1 MGWIR
6 KLGCHFCKFFRCMD
20 QIGKWA
26 IVLCKISTNQ
36 SICIYGKRLKAGKQR
51 VWTLLLATLWLCSIA
66 CNAQFSSPGYI
77 PTGNDTQPVD
87 EPCNAPTD
95 SAVDWEELSNAS
107 DVNCEHDD
115 DISMWMEQEEPCGL
129 PNGESASCC
138 ISAAPPVVAMTNDM
152 DADGITNS
160 NMDFSISNTQFGMDN
175 CATHHICGNKN
186 LWKLPVLVM

>member
-1 MGWIR
+1 M
-6 KLGCHFCKFFRCMD
+6 
-20 QIGKWA
+20 
-26 IVLCKISTNQ
+26 
-36 SICIYGKRLKAGKQR
+36 
-51 VWTLLLATLWLCSIA
+51 
-66 CNAQFSSPGYI
+66 
-77 PTGNDTQPVD
+77 
-87 EPCNAPTD
+87 
-95 SAVDWEELSNAS
+95 
-107 DVNCEHDD
+107 NCEHDD